1 MDSKRIKLLIHV
13 RIAPLFFWGGPKN
26 DPGDYNKYVN
36 VLVEI
41 IRIFF
46 HDCAPQF
53 FLSLLRFYTDHRG
66 QNFTRVEIMFLQG
79 EHLMKVRI
87 SRAYSIL
94 LIIVILLIAIT
105 TVYSLSSETRSAL
118 KGSVQERLISTA
130 SIAASEIDGDSFAN
144 LGKGDENTVAF
155 IRIRD
160 QIRRIKEAS
169 NHVRFIYTMRK
180 SGDSVEFVVDGDYGY
195 SSDAGAI
202 GDQYPQAESRLLA
215 GFSEPSA
222 DDEFTTDQ
230 WGTVLSGYAPI
241 RDSRGRVVG
250 IVGVDMDSSDVTAE
264 LDRINLIIYLIGII
278 AMGGLAVGIIVV
290 ERRRASD
297 EQKLE
302 DSEKRYRLL
311 FELARDCILLI
322 EAEGE
327 NQGKIIAA
335 NAAAAKMHG
344 YSIEEMITK
353 NIADLDTRESAKLV
367 PDRFRHIL
375 DGKHLVSEAMHVR
388 KDGTVFPVEINAG
401 LVDFGTKK
409 YILAIDRDVTDRKNA
424 ETALQQVSKKLSLLN
439 SVTFNE
445 IQSSIFALNGYLALE
460 RIAKEDESVENYLEL
475 EEELV
480 RKVNETLNFA
490 KNYQDLGVQPPL
502 WQNVEQSFLLG
513 ISHLDYSSLRRTIQL
528 DNLEIYA
535 DSLLE
540 RVFFTMTDN
549 ILHHAKTA
557 TEVNI
562 RYRLNG
568 DSLVLFLEDNGNGIP
583 DAIKEKIFE
592 RGFGTQKGMELF
604 LVREILSITGIT
616 IQETGSMGKG
626 ARFEMTV
633 PKGAFRFPGNK

>member
-1 MDSKRIKLLIHV
+1 MNFARD
-13 RIAPLFFWGGPKN
+13 
-26 DPGDYNKYVN
+26 
-36 VLVEI
+36 EI
-41 IRIFF
+41 TFQQ
-46 HDCAPQF
+46 D
-53 FLSLLRFYTDHRG
+53 
-66 QNFTRVEIMFLQG
+66 
-79 EHLMKVRI
+79 EHLMTARI
-87 SRAYSIL
+87 SRIYSIL
-94 LIIVILLIAIT
+94 LIIAILLIAIV

-130 SIAASEIDGDSFAN
+130 SIAASEIDGDSFAK
-144 LGKGDENTVAF
+144 LSEGDENTEEF
-155 IRIRD
+155 TRIRD

-169 NHVRFIYTMRK
+169 NKVRFIYTMRK

-202 GDQYPQAESRLLA
+202 GEKYPQAESQLLA
-215 GFSEPSA
+215 GFYGPSA

-230 WGTVLSGYAPI
+230 WGTVLSGYSPI
-241 RDSRGRVVG
+241 RDSTGTVVG

-264 LDRINLIIYLIGII
+264 LDRINMILYLVGII
-278 AMGGLAVGIIVV
+278 SMVGIAMGIIVV
-290 ERRRASD
+290 ERRRATD

-302 DSEKRYRLL
+302 ESEKRYRLL

-322 EAEGE
+322 EAEGKD
-327 NQGKIIAA
+327 QGKIIAA

-344 YSIEEMITK
+344 YSIDEMLTL
-353 NIADLDTRESAKLV
+353 NIVDLDTPESASSV
-367 PDRFRHIL
+367 PERFRHIL
-375 DGKHLVSEAMHVR
+375 DGKHLVSETTHVR
-388 KDGTVFPVEINAG
+388 KDGTTFPVEINAG
-401 LVDFGTKK
+401 LIDFGTKR

-424 ETALQQVSKKLSLLN
+424 EKALQQVSKKLALLN

-445 IQSSIFALNGYLALE
+445 IQNSIFALNGYLVLE
-460 RIAKEDESVENYLEL
+460 RIATENENWEDYLDL
-475 EEELV
+475 EEGLV

-490 KNYQDLGVQPPL
+490 KNYQDLGIHPPE

-513 ISHLDYSSLRRTIQL
+513 ISHLDYSSLRRTILL

-549 ILHHAKTA
+549 ILRHAKTA
-557 TEVNI
+557 TEVTIGYNI
-562 RYRLNG
+562 TG
-568 DSLVLFLEDNGNGIP
+568 DNLILFLEDNGKGIP
-583 DAIKEKIFE
+583 GAIKEKIFE

-616 IQETGSMGKG
+616 IQETGTWGKG

-633 PKGAFRFPGNK
+633 PKGAFRFPGNE

>member
-1 MDSKRIKLLIHV
+1 
-13 RIAPLFFWGGPKN
+13 
-26 DPGDYNKYVN
+26 
-36 VLVEI
+36 
-41 IRIFF
+41 
-46 HDCAPQF
+46 
-53 FLSLLRFYTDHRG
+53 
-66 QNFTRVEIMFLQG
+66 MFLQG

-87 SRAYSIL
+87 SRVYSIL

-155 IRIRD
+155 TRIRD
-160 QIRRIKEAS
+160 QIRRIKDAS

-202 GDQYPQAESRLLA
+202 GDDYPQAESRLLA

-222 DDEFTTDQ
+222 DDEFTTDK

-264 LDRINLIIYLIGII
+264 LDRINLILYLIGII

-327 NQGKIIAA
+327 NKGKIIAA

-353 NIADLDTRESAKLV
+353 NIADLDTRESAELV

-401 LVDFGTKK
+401 LVDFGTKR

-424 ETALQQVSKKLSLLN
+424 EKALQQVSKKLALLN

-445 IQSSIFALNGYLALE
+445 IQNSIFALNGYLALE
-460 RIAKEDESVENYLEL
+460 RIAKEDYCVENYLDL

-557 TEVNI
+557 TEMNI

-568 DSLVLFLEDNGNGIP
+568 DSLVLFLEDDGNGIP
-583 DAIKEKIFE
+583 YAIKEKVFE

-616 IQETGSMGKG
+616 IQETGAMGKG